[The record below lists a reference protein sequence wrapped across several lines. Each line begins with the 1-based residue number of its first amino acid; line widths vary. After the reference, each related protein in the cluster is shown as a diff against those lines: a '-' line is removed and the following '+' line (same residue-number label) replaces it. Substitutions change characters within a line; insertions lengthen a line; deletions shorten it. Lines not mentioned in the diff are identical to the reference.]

1 MKQFLTRHHTQWL
14 ILLILFAFLAPTP
27 AWAQFEDEDPQLRHR
42 HRQHRTKRRHKK
54 KRKRSTPPKS
64 QNRSAM
70 AAELRGLAQMVLQ
83 LRKQMKQMKAH
94 HRSQVAK
101 LKRQIRSL
109 KRSSPIAPPRPAPAP
124 TTKKLSSRAAKQL
137 ASLRR
142 SFRALQRQVNQL
154 QRRVA
159 SLRRAPA
166 PQAPSHRHSN
176 TKPKRYVPPSKRRK
190 TRPNVTGR
198 EYAKGYY
205 MLTFT
210 FPFLVDSIE
219 YKLDGMKTFRSTG
232 YTHVHN
238 PITGKNYPKYYI
250 MTRKHLHTG
259 SNSVWFR
266 YRDAKG
272 VLRGPFFRNVQIPTK
287 TESDAAL
294 FVRYQW
300 DNPIMRQLRYRTYRN
315 KTYFFFFWASNPS
328 IFRQAKYSIGSPSL
342 HQVLINKGK
351 RVGGTM
357 HTRSLRPGK
366 YSVYARFTLVNGF
379 TSPLLEYHITVRSD
393 GSWYNTHLVR

>member
-1 MKQFLTRHHTQWL
+1 
-14 ILLILFAFLAPTP
+14 
-27 AWAQFEDEDPQLRHR
+27 
-42 HRQHRTKRRHKK
+42 
-54 KRKRSTPPKS
+54 
-64 QNRSAM
+64 
-70 AAELRGLAQMVLQ
+70 
-83 LRKQMKQMKAH
+83 
-94 HRSQVAK
+94 
-101 LKRQIRSL
+101 
-109 KRSSPIAPPRPAPAP
+109 
-124 TTKKLSSRAAKQL
+124 
-137 ASLRR
+137 
-142 SFRALQRQVNQL
+142 
-154 QRRVA
+154 
-159 SLRRAPA
+159 
-166 PQAPSHRHSN
+166 
-176 TKPKRYVPPSKRRK
+176 
-190 TRPNVTGR
+190 
-198 EYAKGYY
+198 

-328 IFRQAKYSIGSPSL
+328 IFRHAKYSIGSPSL